1 MQGIEILFQPSVLP
15 RLFEGL
21 MVTLWIAGVSVLAA
35 LPAGI
40 LVGWLMT
47 VENKFVRLIMRI
59 YLDIIRIMPQ
69 LALLY
74 IVYYGFARAWNV
86 NFDATFATI
95 IVFIAWGAAEL
106 GDLVRGALQS
116 IPDSQRE
123 NARMLGMNSVQSFA
137 HVILPQALRR
147 LVPASVNLATRMVKT
162 TSLAV
167 LLGVVEVIKVG
178 QQIID
183 VNRMAYPQGALWI
196 YGVIFFM
203 YFFISW
209 PLSLLA
215 RYLEKKWSHE

>member
-1 MQGIEILFQPSVLP
+1 MQGIDILFQPSVMP
-15 RLFEGL
+15 RLFESL
-21 MVTLWIAGVSVLAA
+21 LVTLWIAGVSVLAS

-40 LVGWLMT
+40 IVGWLMT
-47 VENKFVRLIMRI
+47 VDNKFVRLIMRI

-116 IPDSQRE
+116 IPNSQRE
-123 NARMLGMNSVQSFA
+123 NAQMLGMNSAQSFFY
-137 HVILPQALRR
+137 VILPQALRR
-147 LVPASVNLATRMVKT
+147 LLPASVNLATRMVKT

-183 VNRMAYPQGALWI
+183 VNRMTHPQGALWI

-209 PLSLLA
+209 PLSLIA
-215 RYLEKKWSHE
+215 GYLEKKWFHE

>member
-1 MQGIEILFQPSVLP
+1 MQGIDILFQPSVMS

-21 MVTLWIAGVSVLAA
+21 LVTLWIAGVSVLAS

-40 LVGWLMT
+40 IVGWLMT
-47 VENKFVRLIMRI
+47 VDNKFVRLIMRI

-116 IPDSQRE
+116 IPNSQRE
-123 NARMLGMNSVQSFA
+123 NAQMLGMNSAQSFFY
-137 HVILPQALRR
+137 VILPQALRR
-147 LVPASVNLATRMVKT
+147 LLPASVNLATRMVKT

-183 VNRMAYPQGALWI
+183 VNRMTHPQGALWI

-209 PLSLLA
+209 PLSLIA
-215 RYLEKKWSHE
+215 GYLEKKWFHE

>member
-1 MQGIEILFQPSVLP
+1 MQGIDILLQPSVMP

-21 MVTLWIAGVSVLAA
+21 LITLWI
-35 LPAGI
+35 I
-40 LVGWLMT
+40 VGWLMT
-47 VENKFVRLIMRI
+47 VDNKFVRLVMRI

-116 IPDSQRE
+116 IPNSQRE
-123 NARMLGMNSVQSFA
+123 NAQMLGMNSTQSFFY
-137 HVILPQALRR
+137 VILPQALRR
-147 LVPASVNLATRMVKT
+147 LLPASVNLATRMVKT

-183 VNRMAYPQGALWI
+183 VNRMTHPQGALWI

-209 PLSLLA
+209 PLSLIA
-215 RYLEKKWSHE
+215 GYLEKKWSHE

>member
-1 MQGIEILFQPSVLP
+1 
-15 RLFEGL
+15 
-21 MVTLWIAGVSVLAA
+21 
-35 LPAGI
+35 
-40 LVGWLMT
+40 
-47 VENKFVRLIMRI
+47 
-59 YLDIIRIMPQ
+59 MPQ

-116 IPDSQRE
+116 IPNSQRE
-123 NARMLGMNSVQSFA
+123 NAQMLGMNSAQSFFY
-137 HVILPQALRR
+137 VILPQALRR
-147 LVPASVNLATRMVKT
+147 LLPASVNLATRMVKT

-183 VNRMAYPQGALWI
+183 VNRMTHPQGALWI

-209 PLSLLA
+209 PLSLIA
-215 RYLEKKWSHE
+215 GYLEKKWSHE